1 MLKRFILFIT
11 LVSLGIGNTFADE
24 GMWLPF
30 LLGKNYEQMKKL
42 GLKITTEQIYS
53 VNNSSLKDA
62 VINFGNFC
70 TGEIVSQDGLILT
83 NHHCG
88 FDAVQSHSSVEHD
101 YITDGFWAMDR
112 SKELSNPGL
121 TATFLI
127 RMEDVTSRYEG
138 KTEDEQEALLAE
150 LEKEYGEANSYTV
163 EVEDFFE
170 GNQKIVFVYQVFKD
184 IRLVGAPPSSVGK
197 FGGDTDNWMW
207 PRQTGDFSLFRV
219 YMSKDG
225 KPAEYSKDNIPYHP
239 RQHLSVST
247 AGVKKDD
254 FSMVMGYPG
263 STERYMTSFGV
274 AMNYYQSNPA
284 KIKLRETRLALM
296 KEGMD
301 ADPKVRIQYAS
312 KYARV
317 SNYYK
322 YFIGQNQ
329 GLKRLHVIEDKEAEE
344 AAFEAWVNQDSS
356 RIAEYGKILSS
367 YKKIYSV
374 YSNVNLPYVYIQEAA
389 FGTEILEFAYKAS
402 KYYNL
407 LKAGQDASAA
417 KADLVVSAEDY
428 FKDYNKVIDQKV
440 FAAMLKM
447 YYEDIDKSLH
457 PSIFKEIEKKYKGS
471 FEKYAAVVFEK
482 SMFANKNLF
491 DAFMA
496 APTAAALEKDPGYA
510 CMSNILGD
518 FRSNLG
524 PGLGNIFGALEIVN
538 KSYLKAILEMHPNE
552 ALYPDANFTMRLTY
566 GTVQDYIPRDAVHYS
581 YYTTLE
587 GIIEKEDSTNEEFIV
602 PKKLKELYNSKSY
615 GNYANAEG
623 KLPICFITTNDIT
636 GGNSGS
642 PVMNDKGELIGIAF
656 DGNWE
661 AMSGDIIYEPALQRT
676 ICVDIRY
683 VLFMIDQYA
692 GASHLIKEMTL
703 VK

>member
-1 MLKRFILFIT
+1 MLKRFILFVTI
-11 LVSLGIGNTFADE
+11 VCASIGNISADE

-30 LLGKNYEQMKKL
+30 LLGKNYDHMKKL
-42 GLKITTEQIYS
+42 GLKITPEQIYS

-62 VINFGNFC
+62 VVNFGNFC
-70 TGEIVSQDGLILT
+70 TGEIISQDGLILT

-112 SKELSNPGL
+112 SQELSNPGL
-121 TATFLI
+121 TVTFLI
-127 RMEDVTSRYEG
+127 RMEDVTSRFAG
-138 KTEDEQEALLAE
+138 KTEEEKDAVTKE
-150 LEKEYGEANSYTV
+150 LEKEYGEANTYSV
-163 EVEDFFE
+163 EVENFYE
-170 GNQKIVFVYQVFKD
+170 GNQQIVFVYQVFKD

-225 KPAEYSKDNIPYHP
+225 KPAEYAKDNVPYHP
-239 RQHLSVST
+239 RQHLSIST

-263 STERYMTSFGV
+263 STERYMTSYGV

-284 KIKLRETRLALM
+284 KIKLREKKLALI
-296 KEGMD
+296 KEDMD
-301 ADPKVRIQYAS
+301 ADPKIRIQYAS

-329 GLKRLHVIEDKEAEE
+329 GLKRLHVIEDKEAQE
-344 AAFEAWVNQDSS
+344 AAFNSWVQQDSN
-356 RIAEYGKILSS
+356 RIKEYGGVLKD
-367 YKKIYSV
+367 YKKIYAGYSV
-374 YSNVNLPYVYIQEAA
+374 VNLPYVYLEEAA
-389 FGTEILEFAYKAS
+389 FGTEIILFAYKAN
-402 KYYNL
+402 KFNTL
-407 LKAGQDASAA
+407 LKAGQNSADV
-417 KADLVVSAEDY
+417 KATLAAYGEEY
-428 FKDYNKVIDQKV
+428 FKYYNKATDQKV
-440 FAAMLKM
+440 FAALLKM
-447 YYEDIDKSLH
+447 YYDDIDKGLH
-457 PSIFKEIEKKYKGS
+457 PEIFKVVEKKYKGD
-471 FEKYAAVVFEK
+471 FNKYAAMVFSK
-482 SMFANKNLF
+482 SMFANKALF
-491 DAFMA
+491 DAFMTN
-496 APTAAALEKDPGYA
+496 PTSAALEKDPGFA
-510 CMSNILGD
+510 CMSSILND
-518 FRSNLG
+518 FRGNVG
-524 PGLGNIFGALEIVN
+524 PALGNIFGRLETANSLYV
-538 KSYLKAILEMHPNE
+538 KGILEMRSKE
-552 ALYPDANFTMRLTY
+552 VLYPDANFTMRLTY
-566 GTVQDYIPRDAVHYS
+566 GTVQDYVPRDAVYYN
-581 YYTTLE
+581 YYTTLD

-602 PKKLKELYNSKSY
+602 PKKLKELYNTKTY

-623 KLPICFITTNDIT
+623 KLPVCFITTNDIT

-642 PVMNDKGELIGIAF
+642 PVMNDKGELIGVAF

-661 AMSGDIIYEPALQRT
+661 AMSGDIIYEPSLQRC

-692 GASHLIKEMTL
+692 GATHLINEMTL

>member
-11 LVSLGIGNTFADE
+11 LLSMAIGNTFADE

-42 GLKITTEQIYS
+42 GLKITPEQIYS

-62 VINFGNFC
+62 VVNFGNFC
-70 TGEIVSQDGLILT
+70 SGEIVSQDGLILT

-88 FDAVQSHSSVEHD
+88 FDAIQSHSSVEHD

-121 TATFLI
+121 TVTFLI

-138 KTEDEQEALLAE
+138 KSEEEQETLLAE
-150 LEKEYGEANSYTV
+150 LEKEYSESNTYKI
-163 EVEDFFE
+163 EVENFFE
-170 GNQKIVFVYQVFKD
+170 GNQKILFVYQVFKD

-207 PRQTGDFSLFRV
+207 PRHTGDFSLFRV

-247 AGVKKDD
+247 AGVKKND

-263 STERYMTSFGV
+263 STERYMTSYGV

-284 KIKLRETRLALM
+284 KIKLREKRLALM
-296 KEGMD
+296 KEDMD

-344 AAFEAWVNQDSS
+344 AAFQAWVNQDTS
-356 RIAEYGKILSS
+356 RVAQYGNVLAS
-367 YKKIYSV
+367 YKKIYAA
-374 YSNVNLPYVYIQEAA
+374 YEKVNLPYIYLQEAA

-402 KYYNL
+402 KYYKL

-417 KADLVVSAEDY
+417 KADLLVTAEDY
-428 FKDYNKVIDQKV
+428 FKDYNKTTDQKV
-440 FAAMLKM
+440 FAALLGM
-447 YYEDIDKSLH
+447 YYTDIDKSMH
-457 PSIFKEIEKKYKGS
+457 PAVFKEIEKKYKGD
-471 FEKYAAVVFEK
+471 FGKYAAMVFAK

-491 DAFMA
+491 DAFMV
-496 APTAAALEKDPGYA
+496 APTATALEKDPGYS
-510 CMSNILGD
+510 CMTSILGD
-518 FRSNLG
+518 FRANAG
-524 PGLGNIFGALEIVN
+524 PALGNIFAALEIVN

-566 GTVQDYIPRDAVHYS
+566 GTVQDYVPRDAVYYS
-581 YYTTLE
+581 YSTTLE

-623 KLPICFITTNDIT
+623 QLPICFITTNDIT

-683 VLFMIDQYA
+683 VLFMIEQYA
-692 GASHLIKEMTL
+692 GAGHLIKEMTL